1 MSKRI
6 ILIWG
11 FLIVGL
17 VLGIYIIAITKEE
30 EIKYISKNNNLDYKC
45 SKKNHCKLKKFHL
58 IKELLNILDICI
70 CDQDYLKEVKVND
83 KTCAVDITVNKK
95 FIFYSYKMKFT
106 CISTKENDET

>member
-17 VLGIYIIAITKEE
+17 VLGIYIIAITNEE
-30 EIKYISKNNNLDYKC
+30 EIKYISKKNELKEVVKDYIEDNKITR
-45 SKKNHCKLKKFHL
+45 FPFT
-58 IKELLNILDICI
+58 ITTEELEEK
-70 CDQDYLKEVKVND
+70 DYLKEVKVDD